1 MALAETCNLFAG
13 HALYALVVAG
23 IAFFAAAATESAATA
38 AIAALAFTL
47 GFWALD
53 FAAANGPEWLRL
65 LGQVSPTQALKQFE
79 RGLWSWQHA
88 SALATLGLGLLAM
101 AVPLVCGLL
110 TSSAGRSQRSGRC
123 GSNPC
128 SCATEANER
137 YLVSGRVMRYQ
148 VPRVFDAHIPR
159 VARHRRPRKH
169 LYAVR

>member
-1 MALAETCNLFAG
+1 MGVKLLAVGAWALTLVAPLSALLWWRIAGGHLALAETCNLFAG

-23 IAFFAAAATESAATA
+23 IAFFTAAATESAATA

-53 FAAANGPEWLRL
+53 FAAASGPEWLRL

-101 AVPLVCGLL
+101 AVPLVSVGYRRRAQVAR
-110 TSSAGRSQRSGRC
+110 SAAVGV
-123 GSNPC
+123 
-128 SCATEANER
+128 AVI
-137 YLVSGRVMRYQ
+137 LVL
-148 VPRVFDAHIPR
+148 VPRKRMRDT
-159 VARHRRPRKH
+159 
-169 LYAVR
+169 